1 MPGPHPGDHSHRPL
15 QGGWVGGWVGTSN
28 TPCRCLCTQAA
39 PILHSYI
46 NKLYRHYN
54 KHSTQTRSVHTAI
67 AMPQQYQY
75 FTSLN
80 KTIEREGLSMPKP
93 NQTEDNHPSHQTVS
107 IELLFTSCRR
117 APGGK
122 QHYKEETT
130 KTQENTR
137 QKTSKE

>member
-1 MPGPHPGDHSHRPL
+1 MQPLLTRFDSRITLTGPTLYSKYTTEGISAQLILFCIWRNRHRCPAHTP
-15 QGGWVGGWVGTSN
+15 VGTSN

-39 PILHSYI
+39 PILRSYI

-93 NQTEDNHPSHQTVS
+93 NQTEDNHPSTH
-107 IELLFTSCRR
+107 
-117 APGGK
+117 
-122 QHYKEETT
+122 
-130 KTQENTR
+130 
-137 QKTSKE
+137 